1 MYHCHV
7 RFYLA
12 GPQCRIFEIVKEM
25 PSLEHFTHEFSESN
39 EPESALIARADVILI
54 NLQQA
59 EPKEILKTLL
69 KHRPRETELIFLAE
83 KNQIPDMADALS
95 EIQDIWITPMSEEEI
110 RFRFLKWQQQYK
122 MQKDFWQTNQY
133 FEATINNVPNLVWYK
148 DKEGV
153 HEKVNDSF
161 CKTVGKT
168 KKQVEGQKHAYIWD
182 VDQDD
187 PACVESELEVM
198 RRKETCIS
206 EEIIK
211 AGDGMRTLTTYKSPL
226 YDIDGSVM
234 GTVGVAI
241 DVTQERAYEQ
251 EIMNKNHTLETI
263 FAAMDCGVIC
273 HSVDGSRILS
283 VNKAALKILGYE
295 SKEEMLK
302 AGFSMFASAV
312 VEEDRERMQE
322 SIEGLKKEGDSVSV
336 EYRVRH
342 EDGEVLH
349 VMGNV
354 KLLKENGELFYQ
366 RFLLDCTAQKLQEK
380 KRERHQMELIQALSI
395 DYNLVCFFDLDTGM
409 GMILQNHNYKG
420 DIPDSVFGEEIILE
434 ENMGTYIENY
444 VYEEDREMMRQ
455 ASSASRIKEELTR
468 KRSFCVNYRICRE
481 GKIKY
486 FQMKAVRAGE
496 WGEKYGI
503 VLGFHS
509 VDEEIRNEMKKQS
522 LLEDALLQAN
532 KASKA
537 KSTFLSNMSHDIRTP
552 LNAIVGFTT
561 LAAAHIENKE
571 QVGEYLD
578 KIKTSGKYLVSLID
592 DVLDMSRIESGKMH
606 LEEKPCSLLEI
617 LQGLRSIFQADVSAK
632 QIQLSIEAVDVQNE
646 KIYCDMLRL
655 NQVLLNILGN
665 AVKYTGKGGTIKM
678 YLTEKPG
685 AAAGYG
691 AYEFSVK
698 DTGIGMS
705 EEFIAHIFTP
715 FEREENS
722 TISGIQGTGL
732 GMAITKNIVDM
743 MKGTIEVKSRQGVG
757 TEFIVSFMFRLQP
770 DVGEVPESKK
780 GGALTKAQEGSQD
793 AGKEP
798 EKRLTGRIMLVE
810 DVEMNQEIAVAIL
823 EDGGFLAEV
832 AENGKVAVDMLKN
845 SEPGYYKLILMDV
858 QMPVM
863 NGYEATKA
871 IRKLE
876 NPELASIPIVA
887 MSANAFEEDRQ
898 EALECGMNDHIAKPI
913 DVNVLF
919 DTLYRIL
926 S

>member
-39 EPESALIARADVILI
+39 EPESALLAKADVILI

-69 KHRPRETELIFLAE
+69 KHRPREAELILLAE
-83 KNQIPDMADALS
+83 KNQIPDMTDALS

-133 FEATINNVPNLVWYK
+133 FEATINNVPNLIWYK

-187 PACVESELEVM
+187 PACLESELEVM

-206 EEIIK
+206 EEIIR

-273 HSVDGSRILS
+273 NSVDGSRILS
-283 VNKAALKILGYE
+283 VNKAALKILGYA

-322 SIEGLKKEGDSVSV
+322 SLEGLKKEGDSVSV

-395 DYNLVCFFDLDTGM
+395 DYNLVYFFDLDTGM
-409 GMILQNHNYKG
+409 GMILQNHNHKG
-420 DIPDSVFGEEIILE
+420 DIPDSAFGEEIILE

-455 ASSASRIKEELTR
+455 ASSASRIKDELTR

-522 LLEDALLQAN
+522 LLEDALMQAN

-571 QVGEYLD
+571 QVGEYLE

-665 AVKYTGKGGTIKM
+665 AVKYTGKGGTIEM

-743 MKGTIEVKSRQGVG
+743 MKGTIEVKSKQGVG

-770 DVGEVPESKK
+770 DVSEVPESKK
-780 GGALTKAQEGSQD
+780 GGALAEAQEGLQD
-793 AGKEP
+793 VGKEP